1 MTQIRF
7 AFPILMLLISA
18 SRAFAAPELS
28 IVPEGIQDGNW
39 VWRVDLEPDFALA
52 PDGSPLAFELGFR
65 LTGAPLLSATII
77 NPSEFDS
84 PNPGSVIF
92 GWEELTVLG
101 GTGECGSGT
110 PGSCPVGLQVNTAT
124 DEIFA
129 AYGSVDF
136 PTPGPRQFLEIIAQG
151 PANGGAPVST
161 IEWLGFYSGNGRIA
175 QFTPNGPFISTN
187 FDIYSG
193 TATQVV
199 PEPAS
204 AALMTLGA
212 IAATMTAARRRHR
225 PSRRPG
231 LCP

>member
-1 MTQIRF
+1 MTQIKF
-7 AFPILMLLISA
+7 LSCLAILLVPATWSV
-18 SRAFAAPELS
+18 AAPALS
-28 IVPEGIQDGNW
+28 IVPEGLQNGNW

-77 NPSEFDS
+77 SPSEFDN

-101 GTGECGSGT
+101 GSGECNSGT
-110 PGSCPVGLQVNTAT
+110 PGSCPVGLQVNTAA

-136 PTPGPRQFLEIIAQG
+136 PTPGARHFLEIIAQG
-151 PANGGAPVST
+151 PANGGTPTST

-175 QFTPNGPFISTN
+175 QLTPNGPFISSN
-187 FDIYSG
+187 FDIYHG
-193 TATQVV
+193 TSTQAV
-199 PEPAS
+199 PEPACS
-204 AALMTLGA
+204 VLLMSLGA
-212 IAATMTAARRRHR
+212 FVATMTAARRRCR
-225 PSRRPG
+225 SNQVT
-231 LCP
+231 